1 MSPGLSLVEPIY
13 VLYSFSQLQWPFIII
28 LILPEGKLHESRSFV
43 SFIPGLP
50 GLRAGPGT

>member
-28 LILPEGKLHESRSFV
+28 LVLPEGKLHESRSFV